1 MKRILIVF
9 IVILI
14 AVTGCA
20 KSSKPSDI
28 NSGGVLTSKESELAN
43 EDMKPDETEMAD
55 TPKDMKSIK
64 IKGDLWLKNPDS
76 IYTEDAEGI
85 HAYTFSDGTFCEQA
99 LEKGLCDLGGDSNI
113 VLYYYYSD
121 EGIVAISEFENT
133 SHTVYTIDD
142 NTLLLVDDGGW
153 AKKIYIINIDS
164 MKGEEISFNFEASN
178 HGALIDVRV
187 SPDHNRGILT
197 LEEKDAKCIY
207 YLADFKSGEVKSLDE
222 LYDVPVYQSDNG
234 TETLTSEFEFA
245 DNNTII
251 ASIKSEESFE
261 LIKYQINECKTEIIE
276 PFDGHMNDMVT
287 GESYSVVR
295 YNDTI
300 ATIINNLDGNKQN
313 IDLYVDGY
321 TQTYEILNHKY
332 ALLMNRSVEEFCI
345 VNLESGK
352 YLEEDMGG
360 NVFSFIITED
370 GKLVRY
376 EAEDGIITYYL
387 TDYSMP

>member
-1 MKRILIVF
+1 MKRILAVF

-14 AVTGCA
+14 TVTGCTKSK
-20 KSSKPSDI
+20 KSSDF
-28 NSGGVLTSKESELAN
+28 NSGGEFTSEESELVN
-43 EDMKPDETEMAD
+43 EDTKSDETEMGD
-55 TPKDMKSIK
+55 TSKGVKTIK
-64 IKGDLWLKNPDS
+64 IKGDLWLRNFDS
-76 IYTEDAEGI
+76 IYTKDAECI
-85 HAYTFSDGTFCEQA
+85 HVYTFLNGTFCEQA

-133 SHTVYTIDD
+133 SHTVYTIDA

-164 MKGEEISFNFEASN
+164 MNGEEIAFNFEASN
-178 HGALIDVRV
+178 DGALIDVRV

-197 LEEKDAKCIY
+197 LEEKDAECIY
-207 YLADFKSGEVKSLDE
+207 YLADFKSGEVKSLGE
-222 LYDVPVYQSDNG
+222 LYDVPVYQRDNG
-234 TETLTSEFEFA
+234 TETLTSKFEFA

-251 ASIKSEESFE
+251 ASIKSDESFE
-261 LIKYQINECKTEIIE
+261 LVKYQINECKTEIIE
-276 PFDGHMNDMVT
+276 YFDGYMDDMVT

-300 ATIINNLDGNKQN
+300 ATIINNLDGNTQN
-313 IDLYVDGY
+313 INLYVDGY
-321 TQTYEILNHKY
+321 TQIYEILNRKY